1 MSEDAP
7 DRRSRFPSVSRPLQ
21 VLAVVVVVLIIG
33 AMAQQLLAV
42 RSAIIENTKSQMSW
56 LDMVFA
62 EQTGRAVETVAFIL
76 RNAIESL
83 QARRATPPV
92 DAHALDELLRRRIQ
106 GVRQISEVA
115 ITDPARQILYSS
127 KDGPPS
133 ELPAAVRALIEA
145 QASHPETGLQISE
158 PFRRHDGQWTALM
171 IRRILTHDGS
181 LDGAAIGYLNL
192 GYFEDF
198 YNAVELTE
206 NGAIFFI

>member
-1 MSEDAP
+1 MTEDVS

-21 VLAVVVVVLIIG
+21 VLAVVVVVFIIG

-127 KDGPPS
+127 
-133 ELPAAVRALIEA
+133 
-145 QASHPETGLQISE
+145 
-158 PFRRHDGQWTALM
+158 
-171 IRRILTHDGS
+171 
-181 LDGAAIGYLNL
+181 
-192 GYFEDF
+192 
-198 YNAVELTE
+198 
-206 NGAIFFI
+206 